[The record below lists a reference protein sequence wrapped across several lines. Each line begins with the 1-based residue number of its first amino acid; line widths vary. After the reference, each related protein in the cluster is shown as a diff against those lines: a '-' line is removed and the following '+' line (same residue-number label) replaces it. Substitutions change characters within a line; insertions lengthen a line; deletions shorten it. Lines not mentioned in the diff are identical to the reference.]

1 MQLHN
6 TCTFIGMVLLLCST
20 FLCITTYAQQSNT
33 HGEHS
38 LKDAADSAGAL
49 KTDTTGSAGSM
60 VKSHLPEQRDVF
72 DILKEQVFKRMDAPS
87 GLTHSR

>member
-1 MQLHN
+1 MHPYN
-6 TCTFIGMVLLLCST
+6 TCTFIGMVLFSCST
-20 FLCITTYAQQSNT
+20 FLCITSYAQQSNA

-49 KTDTTGSAGSM
+49 KTNTTGSAGSM

-87 GLTHSR
+87 ESTHSR